1 MIIYKLAINTT
12 LNSSKAETAPP
23 RAARDCSE
31 LKDVLV
37 FLHLH
42 VHTKRSLCEEDGRI
56 NKTTAKTTE
65 RHKSVHPA
73 FFRSGFDVEMEVLY
87 IVK

>member
-23 RAARDCSE
+23 RAVRDCSE

-42 VHTKRSLCEEDGRI
+42 VHTKRSLCEEDRG
-56 NKTTAKTTE
+56 NKQNNSKN
-65 RHKSVHPA
+65 RDIKVCIMLFFQPA
-73 FFRSGFDVEMEVLY
+73 FDVEMELLY